1 MQILSLPCR
10 NSRASRSDTMP
21 NNALQLTG
29 LNKGDRFIFQGIGHL
44 GKLVNE
50 LVQKNEKDI
59 STLVNLCTTC
69 NNQ

>member
-1 MQILSLPCR
+1 
-10 NSRASRSDTMP
+10 MP